1 MLTAIAAIVIF
12 SLLITIHEFG
22 HFITA
27 KMFGV
32 KVHEFSIGMGPAI
45 CKWGKGETQYAL
57 RWLPVGGYVKLEG
70 EDEESEDERALS
82 NQPHWKKLIILAA
95 GSIMNLLLGLL
106 VAMIFVAPSK
116 EIAVPVISQLSQ
128 DSPVGEAGL
137 KPGDVITEIDGYN
150 VHTMKEAMFYLY
162 LYDGDGSVEV
172 EAERDGEKIE
182 VNVTPQYLEEEYRY
196 ILGFTGSA
204 IKNTPLRTLQY
215 GYYESVFC
223 AKSIFIGIKRIF
235 TGSGMSEV
243 SGPVGIVSVIG
254 DAVSETKN
262 DFWVGV
268 NYLLY
273 LLMNITISLGIMN
286 LLPIPALDG
295 GRILFTLIE
304 MIIRRKIPP
313 EREGFIH
320 LIGFGLLILLMIYAT
335 YGDIMR
341 LLKG

>member
-1 MLTAIAAIVIF
+1 MLTAIAAIIIF

-45 CKWGKGETQYAL
+45 CKWGKGETKYTL
-57 RWLPVGGYVKLEG
+57 RWLPIGGYVKLEG
-70 EDEESEDERALS
+70 EDEESEDERALN
-82 NQPHWKKLIILAA
+82 NQAHWKKLIILAA
-95 GSIMNLLLGLL
+95 GSIMNLLLGLV
-106 VAMIFVAPSK
+106 VAIIFVAPAK
-116 EIAVPVISQLSQ
+116 EISVPVISELSQ

-137 KPGDVITEIDGYN
+137 KEGDIITEIDGYN
-150 VHTMKEAMFYLY
+150 LHTMKEALFYLY
-162 LYDGDGSVEV
+162 LYEGDGSIEV
-172 EAERDGEKIE
+172 EAKRDGEKIS
-182 VNVTPQYLEEEYRY
+182 VNVTPQYLEDEQRY
-196 ILGFTGSA
+196 ILGFSGTY
-204 IKNTPLRTLQY
+204 IKNTPLKTIQY
-215 GYYESVFC
+215 GYYESIFC
-223 AKSIFIGIKRIF
+223 GKSIFIGIKRIF

-254 DAVSETKN
+254 DAVSETKSN
-262 DFWVGV
+262 FWVGI

-273 LLMNITISLGIMN
+273 LLMNITISLGVMN

-313 EREGFIH
+313 EKEGIIH

-335 YGDIMR
+335 YGDIIR